1 MTVILYIEYLQFK
14 DEDHFILIFKGVV
27 KVDQLAMMEV
37 VHDVDLFPD
46 QSLLHGVSNWNELSS
61 EYMLSLQFSTSVDNS
76 ECSSSDLFQDLVV
89 VVDAVLGLDLH
100 RLGDVLG
107 VDVEHELVVVS
118 DLALLATDLLA
129 GVRINCKNRDSQ

>member
-1 MTVILYIEYLQFK
+1 MTVIFYIEYLQFK

-27 KVDQLAMMEV
+27 EVDQFAVMEM

-61 EYMLSLQFSTSVDNS
+61 EDMLCFQFSTSVDNS
-76 ECSSSDLFQDLVV
+76 ESSGSDLFQDLVV
-89 VVDAVLGLDLH
+89 IVHAVLGLDLH

-107 VDVEHELVVVS
+107 VDVEDELVIVS

-129 GVRINCKNRDSQ
+129 SVRIN